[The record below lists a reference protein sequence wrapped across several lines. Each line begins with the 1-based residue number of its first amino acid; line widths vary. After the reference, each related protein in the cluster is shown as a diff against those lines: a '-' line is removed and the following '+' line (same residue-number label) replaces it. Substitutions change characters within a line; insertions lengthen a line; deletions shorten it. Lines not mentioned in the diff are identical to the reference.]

1 MKKQLITSGSPF
13 EVPIGYSRAV
23 RIGNLI
29 AVSGTAP
36 ISPDG
41 STACPGDP
49 YGQTIRCLN
58 IIKNAIQD
66 GGGTLDNVVRTRVYI
81 TDAAVWEQVGKAHG
95 EVFGK
100 IRPASTFVVVKGLLS
115 PDWFVEIEADCW
127 IGD

>member
-1 MKKQLITSGSPF
+1 MQRQLITSGSPY

-23 RIGNLI
+23 RIDNLI

-36 ISPDG
+36 IAPDG
-41 STACPGDP
+41 STACPGDA
-49 YGQTIRCLN
+49 YGQTIRCLD
-58 IIKNAIQD
+58 IIKNAIHD
-66 GGGTLDNVVRTRVYI
+66 GGGTIENVVRTRVYI
-81 TDAAVWEQVGKAHG
+81 TDIAVWEQVGKAHG
-95 EVFGK
+95 EVFGN